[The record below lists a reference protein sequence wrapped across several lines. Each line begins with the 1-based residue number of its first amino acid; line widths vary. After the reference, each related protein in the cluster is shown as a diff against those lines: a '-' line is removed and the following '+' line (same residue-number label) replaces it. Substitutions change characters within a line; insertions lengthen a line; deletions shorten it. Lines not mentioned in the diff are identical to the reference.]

1 MSYASERGR
10 EALLFCSNA
19 VLPQLQHFGG
29 GSVYDRVQR
38 GPRKAQH
45 VQERELSPDV
55 GLMEKWVQF
64 LVCCTISYRTCP
76 WVHFQNE
83 GLSSYSSG
91 SQLLGSSS
99 FSFPCSWEVAFQ
111 TAASPLGKAVGNE
124 LLKRLFWD
132 LISFKAFPLTFYFQ
146 GVGCSLDKAFCGWD
160 FFFSWLP
167 WGSEWA
173 AKSWSHSSKGLWRF
187 QGYSSVF
194 VIPLVCVHVRPRLAS
209 ERAALF
215 PLINLEKQVLPWDY
229 STTRTQDKKDGTG

>member
-1 MSYASERGR
+1 MSCASERGR
-10 EALLFCSNA
+10 EALSFCSKA

-38 GPRKAQH
+38 GLRKAQH

-76 WVHFQNE
+76 RVHFQNE

-91 SQLLGSSS
+91 RQLLGSSS

-160 FFFSWLP
+160 FFFLIALRLWVSCQILE
-167 WGSEWA
+167 SFQQRAMEISRLFLCICDSISLCSCEA
-173 AKSWSHSSKGLWRF
+173 SFGLWEGCPF
-187 QGYSSVF
+187 SFDKLGKTG
-194 VIPLVCVHVRPRLAS
+194 LALRL
-209 ERAALF
+209 L
-215 PLINLEKQVLPWDY
+215 NYQN
-229 STTRTQDKKDGTG
+229 TR